1 MTSSAAAETTGHG
14 TQPLLGGWVHKYQ
27 SFTAVRTNTSRGRK
41 AKNKVEQKSRTKT
54 KQNNNNNNTL
64 LVFFVGKGVVG
75 ASLHKFCSSRAKIV

>member
-14 TQPLLGGWVHKYQ
+14 TQPLLGGWVHKYR

-41 AKNKVEQKSRTKT
+41 AKNKEEQKSRNKT
-54 KQNNNNNNTL
+54 KQNNNNNTL
-64 LVFFVGKGVVG
+64 LVFFAGKGVMG